1 MIQAYQLIVGVTN
14 FLYFILF
21 SCYDGDDD
29 VNKFSSIESGKVVE
43 EKVKNFFPLKKML
56 NKQMKKKKE
65 KEERRMLACVIHI
78 VYAVFLKKLVIID

>member
-1 MIQAYQLIVGVTN
+1 MMMLIN
-14 FLYFILF
+14 FHRL
-21 SCYDGDDD
+21 
-29 VNKFSSIESGKVVE
+29 KEKVVE